1 MYASDGRRIG
11 IIGYITP
18 VTKDVSNSEDMIFL
32 DEIEAVTKVQ
42 TCSPGGKKPF
52 TSSCKYLSREP
63 AVERGGGGWS
73 KSFRLTTTLF
83 LS

>member
-1 MYASDGRRIG
+1 MCVSDGRKIG

-42 TCSPGGKKPF
+42 TDSPGGK
-52 TSSCKYLSREP
+52 SRS
-63 AVERGGGGWS
+63 R
-73 KSFRLTTTLF
+73 RL
-83 LS
+83 